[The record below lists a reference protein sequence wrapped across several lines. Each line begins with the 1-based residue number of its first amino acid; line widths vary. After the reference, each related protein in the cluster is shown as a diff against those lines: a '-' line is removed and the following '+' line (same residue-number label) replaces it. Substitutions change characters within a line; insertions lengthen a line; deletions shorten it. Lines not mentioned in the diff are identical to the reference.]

1 MQESGDEQIQEDNWP
16 LIFSYMQLPAFIS
29 ICFLNDLHFIFA

>member
-1 MQESGDEQIQEDNWP
+1 MQESEDEQIQEDNWP
-16 LIFSYMQLPAFIS
+16 LIFSELPAFTS